1 MEINVNEYLKS
12 MQFMD
17 QLVRM
22 VSSVYPDNFM
32 LVCKKHGID
41 ERDAMDMYSYLQRIK
56 KGQFWLVDA
65 KTKEYLEGILTLAK
79 EAYASY
85 MDNNLILHMVNFG
98 DEFTKILV
106 IFNKDG
112 KYSQQEFD
120 LKEQRSYVDIADF
133 IANGYEIWHVI
144 RQADN
149 VDSTNYVGEKK
160 EKQYHIPVY
169 DGDVIL
175 CYVNQPG
182 YWSSDWKDCGLY
194 ICESGSYHRLLY
206 TPNKG
211 YIRKGEPDVD
221 EDFELDIEE
230 NAFSSYIMTLRQS
243 WYKLGNVYS
252 GIGFLIENPK

>member
-22 VSSVYPDNFM
+22 VSSVYPDKFM

-85 MDNNLILHMVNFG
+85 MNNNLILRMVNFG

-194 ICESGSYHRLLY
+194 ICESGSYHRLIY

-211 YIRKGEPDVD
+211 YIRKGEPDED

>member
-22 VSSVYPDNFM
+22 VSSVYPDKFM

-41 ERDAMDMYSYLQRIK
+41 ERDAMTMYSYLQNIK
-56 KGQFWLVDA
+56 EGQYWLVDA
-65 KTKEYLEGILTLAK
+65 LTNKYLESILTLAK

-85 MDNNLILHMVNFG
+85 MNNCVILRMVNFG
-98 DEFTKILV
+98 DVFTKILV
-106 IFNKDG
+106 IFDKDG
-112 KYSQQEFD
+112 KYIQQEFD

-133 IANGYEIWHVI
+133 IANGYNIMHVI
-144 RQADN
+144 RQADK
-149 VDSTNYVGEKK
+149 VDSINYVGEKK
-160 EKQYHIPVY
+160 ENQYHIPVY

-175 CYVNQPG
+175 CYIKNPG
-182 YWSSDWKDCGLY
+182 YWRSDWKDCGLY
-194 ICESGSYHRLLY
+194 ICKSGSYHRLLY

-230 NAFSSYIMTLRQS
+230 NAFSSYIMTLSQS

>member
-22 VSSVYPDNFM
+22 VSSVYPDKFM

-85 MDNNLILHMVNFG
+85 MNNNLILRMVNFG

-120 LKEQRSYVDIADF
+120 LKEQRSYRA
-133 IANGYEIWHVI
+133 
-144 RQADN
+144 R
-149 VDSTNYVGEKK
+149 
-160 EKQYHIPVY
+160 
-169 DGDVIL
+169 
-175 CYVNQPG
+175 
-182 YWSSDWKDCGLY
+182 
-194 ICESGSYHRLLY
+194 R
-206 TPNKG
+206 
-211 YIRKGEPDVD
+211 RKNT
-221 EDFELDIEE
+221 ELS
-230 NAFSSYIMTLRQS
+230 NR
-243 WYKLGNVYS
+243 
-252 GIGFLIENPK
+252 IG

>member
-22 VSSVYPDNFM
+22 VSSVYPDKFM

-41 ERDAMDMYSYLQRIK
+41 ERDAMDMYSYLQKIK
-56 KGQFWLVDA
+56 EGQFWLVDA

-85 MDNNLILHMVNFG
+85 MNNCVILRMVNFG

-106 IFNKDG
+106 IFDKDG

-133 IANGYEIWHVI
+133 IANGYNIIHVI

-149 VDSTNYVGEKK
+149 VDSKNYVGEKK

-169 DGDVIL
+169 DGDVML
-175 CYVNQPG
+175 CYVNKPG
-182 YWSSDWKDCGLY
+182 YWSSDWQDCGLY

-230 NAFSSYIMTLRQS
+230 NAFSSYIMTLSQS
-243 WYKLGNVYS
+243 WYKLGNIYT
-252 GIGFLIENPK
+252 GIGFLIENQK